1 MSGGYI
7 QSQKKGEHQIV
18 VFTFIGPVSDS
29 QVKEWNRRV
38 VELKKMFVNEEV
50 PSYLAGITIKGQP
63 TPDLSDLLPKEK
75 KKKKKK

>member
-7 QSQKKGEHQIV
+7 QKQEEGEHQIV
-18 VFTFIGPVSDS
+18 VFTFIGPVSES

-38 VELKKMFVNEEV
+38 VELKQMFVNPKV

-63 TPDLSDLLPKEK
+63 TPDLSEFLPK
-75 KKKKKK
+75 KKKKKKK